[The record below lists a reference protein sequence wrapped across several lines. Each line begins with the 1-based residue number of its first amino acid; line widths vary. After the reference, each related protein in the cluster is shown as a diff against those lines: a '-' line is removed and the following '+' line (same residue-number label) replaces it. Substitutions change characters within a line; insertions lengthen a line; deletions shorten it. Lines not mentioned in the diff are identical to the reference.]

1 MMDKRLD
8 ALAAFQK
15 RKVAGMTLSQRVF
28 KYTEQF
34 REQIE
39 HALDVGLGEGRS
51 AQQLSRD
58 VRQNLQEPNLL
69 FRRVRDKRG
78 NLVLSKAAKAFHP
91 GRGVYRSSYKNAM
104 RLTRS
109 EINMAYRESDYQ
121 RWQALDFVVG
131 FEIMRSNHEPLCK
144 CDTCEKLVGRYP
156 KTFKFV
162 GWHPQCM
169 CFAVPIMEDFYSEG
183 RRNDRVNRLKA
194 ALNGTTAKKYISP
207 QTIDKMPDGFMQW
220 VDDHKDKQK
229 GWSST
234 PYFIRDNFKN
244 GNLADGLKISIP
256 VVPASV
262 KIDPL
267 AALMP
272 SIENA
277 RQLAAKWGLNGALQS
292 LNAAVNAKNVAEVQR
307 SINDIQTQVNIAETE
322 YNTYITDARKAINDA
337 HTAKIDATDV
347 EGDLN
352 AVEADV
358 REWLIAKAN
367 IKQRLANLLAKNAP
381 LTNAGN
387 EKLLDDVVTKC
398 KGNKVDE
405 LTVGTLDKPLTEH
418 EIIKRLGGGDMTSG
432 SCSSLA
438 LAFAGNR
445 CGFDVLDFRGGKSCD
460 FFSRTSNIVDITR
473 KLGGVV
479 VENYSDYDSAKQLM
493 KQMKEGK
500 EYYFTCG
507 QHAAIVRKT
516 STGYEFLEMQSHY
529 VNGFKPLDNSVLKK
543 RFGAKKSHSTHG
555 MKYKVK
561 ECLIPI
567 DTIKQNTASYKKILA
582 YINTKEKNRKR
593 VKLGLSNKNKACT
606 ILMIGTP
613 LFYSLSLKKSA
624 QYGFSLS
631 KISFCFFVSF
641 AG

>member
-1 MMDKRLD
+1 MDKRLD